1 MFRQEE
7 IGELWAKNVTRTG
20 KIQLDGGGT
29 TSAIWRT
36 FVELNNPCSPKLADK
51 RAIEDELNIDGG
63 KYVLVCF

>member
-1 MFRQEE
+1 M
-7 IGELWAKNVTRTG
+7 
-20 KIQLDGGGT
+20 QLDGGGT

-36 FVELNNPCSPKLADK
+36 FVELNNPWPPKRADK